1 MSGNKLTRLHVHADG
16 LIVSKSDTGDDQPVK
31 LTLASAETQV
41 TEGEVVG
48 QIDFKSADGGASGD
62 GIVCASIQAE
72 ALGAFD
78 GTTDPAKLSFLTRN
92 SGASTERMV
101 ITPQGVGIGT
111 TDVDA
116 SVDLAIGDSDTGLKQ
131 EGVGV
136 GELALIANG
145 NEGIRVTE
153 NGVGIKTQLIGT
165 DLDLAIGD
173 STTGLSGSGAGLALR
188 TANQERM
195 RVTDSGVGINTTNV
209 HNTVDLAIGHLGTGI
224 KSENVA
230 GQQHLSVVTDMAER
244 MRVTNNGV
252 GIKTTSVAANLDLA
266 IGDSDTGFKS
276 HDVTIDGSINTFLA
290 VNTNGDER
298 MRVTNNGVGVNTQVV
313 HESVDLAIGDSDT
326 GFKTGTVGDQQYLA
340 VITNTAE
347 RLRVTND
354 GLNIGTAV
362 PSSNIK
368 LQIKSDP
375 ADLVGTTN
383 FASQNGFGQFHIE
396 THTQRRDGVGTEV
409 GTSKLKIG
417 IEQSNTNVE
426 PKAYLQ
432 CVCDNISKGQL
443 LLNPDAGNEGGVGIK
458 TTSVAS
464 SVDLAIGDSDT
475 GLKQQGDGVLTVV
488 ADNVER
494 MRIDSN
500 GLQVTKS
507 GHIADFQ
514 GSGTDS
520 GHYIGVSNSI
530 EPTSENR
537 TVAYFGIGGAGFAG
551 EAGDTVISNYRYG
564 DSVQKRIVFDQ
575 TGTTRMII
583 DSTGGVGIR
592 TNTVSSTVD
601 LAVGDSDTGL
611 KQKGDGVLALMTD
624 NNERMR
630 VTNSGIMIGSE
641 DTPLGKLDVRG
652 VIRVQNGTSD
662 TDFFRAYTN
671 DTGLTGRFFFR
682 WGQLGGDS
690 STGDYNVHVIML
702 KNSQEASVGFFE
714 NNNNEGS
721 FDFTGQHRSIM
732 NTNYENDVLGL
743 IASATGQLINL
754 DNGTRATVNESLPY
768 CILANSDNDKKV
780 YGVISQKED
789 GGAQRGYGSGF
800 VATMDKA
807 NDNEQRMYINAVG
820 EGGIWVCS
828 KNGAIENGDYVT
840 SSSVVGYGMKQVLNE
855 GLLGNYTVAKLT
867 QDCQFSLTRVVKQK
881 LKVIVGTD
889 SDGNTTSSI
898 DYDADGNVL
907 YEDDLDSE
915 SNQQMVYPL
924 DTRFLM
930 ADGTQLIDEADYT
943 TRLGNGEE
951 VFIACF
957 VGCTYHCG

>member
-31 LTLASAETQV
+31 LTLASAETEV

-48 QIDFKSADGGASGD
+48 QIDFKSADGGGSGD

-78 GTTDPAKLSFLTRN
+78 GTTDPTKLSFLTRN
-92 SGASTERMV
+92 SGASAERMV

-131 EGVGV
+131 EGVG
-136 GELALIANG
+136 ELALIANG
-145 NEGIRVTE
+145 NEGIRVTD
-153 NGVGIKTQLIGT
+153 NGVGIKTQPSGT

-298 MRVTNNGVGVNTQVV
+298 MRVTNNGVGINTQVV

-375 ADLVGTTN
+375 ADLVSTTN

-396 THTQRRDGVGTEV
+396 SHTQRLDGAGTEV

-475 GLKQQGDGVLTVV
+475 GLKQQGDGVLAIVTN
-488 ADNVER
+488 NVER
-494 MRIDSN
+494 MRIDSS

-507 GHIADFQ
+507 GQIADFQ
-514 GSGTDS
+514 GSGTNS
-520 GHYIGVSNSI
+520 GHYIGVSNSSD
-530 EPTSENR
+530 PTSEAR

-551 EAGDTVISNYRYG
+551 QAGDTVISNYSYG
-564 DSVQKRIVFDQ
+564 EGVQKRIVFDQ

-583 DSTGGVGIR
+583 DSTGDV
-592 TNTVSSTVD
+592 
-601 LAVGDSDTGL
+601 
-611 KQKGDGVLALMTD
+611 
-624 NNERMR
+624 
-630 VTNSGIMIGSE
+630 MIGSE
-641 DTPLGKLDVRG
+641 STPLGKLDVRG
-652 VIRVQNGTSD
+652 VIRIQHGTNQ

-671 DTGLTGRFFFR
+671 DTGFTGRFFFR
-682 WGQLGGDS
+682 WDG

-732 NTNYENDVLGL
+732 NTNYEDDVLGL

-754 DNGTRATVNESLPY
+754 DNGNRATVNESLPY

-840 SSSVVGYGMKQVLNE
+840 SSTVVGYGMKQVLNE
-855 GLLGNYTVAKLT
+855 GLLTNYTVAKLT
-867 QDCQFSLTRVVKQK
+867 QDCEFSLTKVVKQK

-889 SDGNTTSSI
+889 ADGNTTSSI

-930 ADGTQLIDEADYT
+930 ADGTQLVDETDYT

>member
-16 LIVSKSDTGDDQPVK
+16 LIVSKSDTGDAQPVK
-31 LTLASAETQV
+31 LTLASAETEV

-48 QIDFKSADGGASGD
+48 QIDFKSADGGGSGD

-78 GTTDPAKLSFLTRN
+78 GTTDPTKLSFLTRN
-92 SGASTERMV
+92 SGASAERMV
-101 ITPQGVGIGT
+101 ITPQGVGI
-111 TDVDA
+111 
-116 SVDLAIGDSDTGLKQ
+116 
-131 EGVGV
+131 
-136 GELALIANG
+136 
-145 NEGIRVTE
+145 
-153 NGVGIKTQLIGT
+153 
-165 DLDLAIGD
+165 
-173 STTGLSGSGAGLALR
+173 
-188 TANQERM
+188 
-195 RVTDSGVGINTTNV
+195 
-209 HNTVDLAIGHLGTGI
+209 
-224 KSENVA
+224 
-230 GQQHLSVVTDMAER
+230 
-244 MRVTNNGV
+244 
-252 GIKTTSVAANLDLA
+252 
-266 IGDSDTGFKS
+266 
-276 HDVTIDGSINTFLA
+276 
-290 VNTNGDER
+290 
-298 MRVTNNGVGVNTQVV
+298 NTQVV

-514 GSGTDS
+514 GSGTNS

-530 EPTSENR
+530 NPTSENR

-575 TGTTRMII
+575 SGTTRMII
-583 DSTGGVGIR
+583 DSTGGIGIR
-592 TNTVSSTVD
+592 TSSVSSTVD
-601 LAVGDSDTGL
+601 LAIGDSDTGL

-652 VIRVQNGTSD
+652 VIRVQDGTSD

-671 DTGLTGRFFFR
+671 DSTGRFFFR

-754 DNGTRATVNESLPY
+754 DNGNRATVNESLPY

-840 SSSVVGYGMKQVLNE
+840 SSSVVGYGMKQVLNQ
-855 GLLGNYTVAKLT
+855 GLLTNYTVAKLT
-867 QDCQFSLTRVVKQK
+867 QDCEFSLTKVVKQK

-889 SDGNTTSSI
+889 VEGNSTSSI
-898 DYDADGNVL
+898 DYDANGNVL

-915 SNQQMVYPL
+915 GNQQMVYPL
-924 DTRFLM
+924 DTRFLL
-930 ADGTQLIDEADYT
+930 ADGTQLVDEADYT

-957 VGCTYHCG
+957 AGCTYHCG